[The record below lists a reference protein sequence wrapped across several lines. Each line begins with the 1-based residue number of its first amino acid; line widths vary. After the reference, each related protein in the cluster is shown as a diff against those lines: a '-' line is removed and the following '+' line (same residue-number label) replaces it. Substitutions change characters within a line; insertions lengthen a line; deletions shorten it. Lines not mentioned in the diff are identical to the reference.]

1 MDTRFDGQPRPGTA
15 SDPHTAAC
23 ALVWLVVTD
32 LDGTLLDDGYDLPAA
47 AAALNRLSARGHRV
61 ALASSKTLDE
71 MLALA
76 ALCDQAPILI
86 FENGAGFGWPLAF
99 AAPGRPPRYAISFEG
114 EGYAELRAHLRCLR
128 RRGDYRFLGFGDLS
142 ALEVARHTGLTPD
155 AARLARHR
163 AASEPLLWL
172 DSDARLADFESA
184 VSALGYR
191 CVAGG
196 RFLHVMPRTDKAQ
209 AMRRVQR
216 RLRAETA
223 AALPVVACGDADNDL
238 GMLQAADRALVFP
251 RRDGGYL
258 ELRDGLGR
266 DVGVRAPGAGPDNWS
281 AALDALLSG
290 AGVCPGAANPEGSH
304 E

>member
-1 MDTRFDGQPRPGTA
+1 MDTRLEAQARPGTPPVPRA
-15 SDPHTAAC
+15 SA
-23 ALVWLVVTD
+23 WLVVTD

-47 AAALNRLSARGHRV
+47 ARALNRISARGHRV

-76 ALCDQAPILI
+76 ALCVQAPILI
-86 FENGAGFGWPLAF
+86 FENGAGFGWPLAS
-99 AAPGRPPRYAISFEG
+99 AAPGRPPRYSTTIEG

-172 DSDARLADFESA
+172 DTDERLAAFEASVA
-184 VSALGYR
+184 SLGYR

-209 AMRRVQR
+209 AMIRVVR
-216 RLRAETA
+216 RLRAETS

-238 GMLQAADRALVFP
+238 AMLQSADRALVFP
-251 RRDGGYL
+251 RRDGSYL
-258 ELRDGLGR
+258 AVRDRLGR
-266 DVGVRAPGAGPDNWS
+266 DVAVRVPGAGPANWS
-281 AALDALLSG
+281 VALEALLSG
-290 AGVCPGAANPEGSH
+290 AGASPGAANPEGSH